1 MYVANISK
9 FSDTYTVNRKKVVTT
24 CGYPTLYPPQPII
37 IHHRPSSSIIAHH
50 ILVLPIIAYNSSSS
64 PIIKKKQLTLYVQA
78 ATS

>member
-1 MYVANISK
+1 MVILPS
-9 FSDTYTVNRKKVVTT
+9 T
-24 CGYPTLYPPQPII
+24 
-37 IHHRPSSSIIAHH
+37 HHSPSSSIIAYH

>member
-37 IHHRPSSSIIAHH
+37 THHRLSYPR
-50 ILVLPIIAYNSSSS
+50 IAYHRLSSPITSPSS

>member
-37 IHHRPSSSIIAHH
+37 IHHHLSSP
-50 ILVLPIIAYNSSSS
+50 VIAYNK
-64 PIIKKKQLTLYVQA
+64 PIITHHQKKQLTLYVQA

>member
-37 IHHRPSSSIIAHH
+37 IHITYHR
-50 ILVLPIIAYNSSSS
+50 L
-64 PIIKKKQLTLYVQA
+64 
-78 ATS
+78 